1 MEWVLLSSPFYR
13 SWNKN
18 RELKFFKNVTVTKTD
33 TFGKLIVVLL
43 TSLQWQSLVFTISG
57 KYGAFLWQYNQN
69 TIKELES
76 PKNWW
81 D

>member
-69 TIKELES
+69 TKKELES